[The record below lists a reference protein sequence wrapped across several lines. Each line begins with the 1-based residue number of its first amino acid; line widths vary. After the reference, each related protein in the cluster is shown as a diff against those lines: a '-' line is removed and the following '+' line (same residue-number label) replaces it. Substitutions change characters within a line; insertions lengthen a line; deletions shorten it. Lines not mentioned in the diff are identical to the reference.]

1 MTRLPDYVGI
11 SALGI
16 KIGVVVPGSDIVH
29 MVYDVL
35 VKCDADGLLHNDDTV
50 CITESIVARAQNN
63 LVTTDDIALDT
74 RRKLNLKPDSK
85 LGILFPLLSRNRF
98 SLILKGLARAVNSG
112 EVVVQF
118 AHPTDEVGNPLLP
131 KQAAEDLG
139 KSEKDVISLAE
150 LGNHRTR
157 HPITDVDYIELYQQI
172 IDDQGARPCLYICN
186 DPLEL
191 TRHQPDGI
199 VVANVHK
206 RNQIR
211 QQMQAAN
218 QNCITL
224 QDLCSTGE
232 TAWSEWGLLGS
243 NLSSE
248 DVLKLAPREA
258 DKIANELQG
267 LVAEKLGK
275 HVEVVVYGDGAYR
288 DPSTGIYELAD
299 PQPAFGI
306 TAGLRDRYRCGL
318 KYKYIVDDLWHKG
331 SSIAD
336 IEEALEARKKEALT
350 PGSAETEG
358 TTPRRME
365 DLLATLADLVS
376 GSADAGTPVVLIK
389 GFLN

>member
-1 MTRLPDYVGI
+1 MTRLPDYIGI
-11 SALGI
+11 SALGL
-16 KIGVVVPGSDIVH
+16 KMGVVVPGSDIVH
-29 MVYDVL
+29 MVYDAL
-35 VKCDADGLLHNDDTV
+35 EKCDADGLLHDDDTV

-74 RRKLNLKPDSK
+74 RRKLNLKPNAK
-85 LGILFPLLSRNRF
+85 LGVLFPLLSRNRF

-112 EVVVQF
+112 EVIVQF
-118 AHPTDEVGNPLLP
+118 AHPTDEVGNPLLS
-131 KQAAEDLG
+131 KEAAEALG
-139 KSEKDVISLAE
+139 KEDKDVISLAE
-150 LGNHRTR
+150 LGNNRTR
-157 HPITDVDYIELYQQI
+157 HPITGVDYIELYQQI
-172 IDDQGARPCLYICN
+172 IDDQGARPNLYLCN

-191 TRHQPDGI
+191 IRHEPDGI
-199 VVANVHK
+199 VVANVHS
-206 RNQIR
+206 RNRLR
-211 QQMQAAN
+211 QQLQAAN

-224 QDLCSTGE
+224 QDLCTTGE

-243 NLSSE
+243 NLSSD

-258 DKIANELQG
+258 SKIANELQS
-267 LVAEKLGK
+267 LVAERLGK
-275 HVEVVVYGDGAYR
+275 HIEVIIYGDGAYR

-318 KYKYIVDDLWHKG
+318 KYKYIVDDMWLKG

-336 IEEALEARKKEALT
+336 IEAALEARKKETPT

-376 GSADAGTPVVLIK
+376 GSSDAGTPVVLIK
-389 GFLN
+389 GFLD